1 METLILICLVIVILL
16 LLHDKI
22 VVKKMDPKTEAEERH
37 AAGVPDIMGGT
48 KSTSR
53 LSLPRSDKSSQT
65 KKDKESA
72 HTFESE
78 TGGNTAGIEIP
89 QEEKEEVFV
98 VIPDFEE
105 EEEEWRIDGLSE
117 DRQGFATGV
126 TFEELSAVEMVLQKE
141 KPETSEIKEAADIVH
156 RIQGTELLSLLESSM
171 KGTSEKI
178 ARLLDRSIAIEA
190 ASGSSIAR
198 NGDLDQFDIG
208 EFV

>member
-1 METLILICLVIVILL
+1 METLILICLVIVIIL

-22 VVKKMDPKTEAEERH
+22 VIKKTVPKKEAEERH
-37 AAGVPDIMGGT
+37 AAGVPDIMGET
-48 KSTSR
+48 RSISR
-53 LSLPRSDKSSQT
+53 LSPPWPDKSRQRE
-65 KKDKESA
+65 KEEGSA
-72 HTFESE
+72 VTFESE

-89 QEEKEEVFV
+89 QEEQEEVFR

-117 DRQGFATGV
+117 ESQGFATGV

-178 ARLLDRSIAIEA
+178 ARLLDRSIAREA